1 MLSSSGK
8 ILSYRQSTDMESHGN
23 LFNGTHDNKALKDC
37 IRKMDLQ
44 QNDTQSFGQILK
56 ADGFRSTVSAI
67 AQKSVTSMLRHTAA
81 LWKIYETKTCS
92 L

>member
-8 ILSYRQSTDMESHGN
+8 ILSYRQSSDMESHGN
-23 LFNGTHDNKALKDC
+23 FFSGTHGNKALIDC
-37 IRKMDLQ
+37 IRKIDLQ

-56 ADGFRSTVSAI
+56 TDGFRSTVTAM
-67 AQKSVTSMLRHTAA
+67 AQNSVMSILRHTAA